1 MLFIRVYSK
10 IMQATNQAI
19 VDDYTSAV
27 EKLKSLDDAIH
38 NVVEPEQLFLL
49 YEKEQLQRYIFA
61 LALKAAY
68 VKLYLLDKET
78 LSLLVT
84 DIDWF
89 TIGTEYY
96 TTIYINDIIFAT
108 GVSYESHNAALD
120 DAIEKGIKFLNNYPI
135 RLCNVSLNRHSED
148 LHKIFS

>member
-1 MLFIRVYSK
+1 
-10 IMQATNQAI
+10 MQATNQAI

-38 NVVEPEQLFLL
+38 NAVEPEQLFLL
-49 YEKEQLQRYIFA
+49 YEKEQLQRYVFA

-89 TIGTEYY
+89 TIGTE
-96 TTIYINDIIFAT
+96 
-108 GVSYESHNAALD
+108 
-120 DAIEKGIKFLNNYPI
+120 
-135 RLCNVSLNRHSED
+135 
-148 LHKIFS
+148 

>member
-1 MLFIRVYSK
+1 
-10 IMQATNQAI
+10 MQATNQAI

-38 NVVEPEQLFLL
+38 NAVEPEQLFLL
-49 YEKEQLQRYIFA
+49 YEKEQLQRYVFA

-96 TTIYINDIIFAT
+96 TTIFIILFLPYSVTLNAT

-120 DAIEKGIKFLNNYPI
+120 DAIEKGIKFLSNYPI